1 MAFKTKEIII
11 SNYPKSKYAK
21 ILADSI
27 YVSGTEKQRAKD
39 EEYYSMLKDNF
50 LKNNHKEV
58 VRLTANV
65 KTQTLIDKE
74 IFLRALSMYR
84 LGDTALAIAEINK
97 IISNK
102 DLDQKKREEYA
113 EVLKNIENPEIIQE
127 SNYLAVNKSPYKLNL
142 LNDHM
147 LVFVMPKENSDM
159 NYLMSVFSDFNKKE
173 FSTQTIEVS
182 SLMMGLDQHILIIK
196 TYMDYKGSL
205 NYELKAL
212 ADKGVMKEMLKLNF
226 EKILISKDNFS
237 DFYKDKDLQGYKDF
251 YNKNYPDI

>member
-1 MAFKTKEIII
+1 M
-11 SNYPKSKYAK
+11 
-21 ILADSI
+21 
-27 YVSGTEKQRAKD
+27 
-39 EEYYSMLKDNF
+39 YS
-50 LKNNHKEV
+50 
-58 VRLTANV
+58 
-65 KTQTLIDKE
+65 
-74 IFLRALSMYR
+74 
-84 LGDTALAIAEINK
+84 LGDTALAITEINK

-196 TYMDYKGSL
+196 TYMDYNGSL

-251 YNKNYPDI
+251 YNKNYPAI

>member
-1 MAFKTKEIII
+1 M
-11 SNYPKSKYAK
+11 
-21 ILADSI
+21 
-27 YVSGTEKQRAKD
+27 
-39 EEYYSMLKDNF
+39 
-50 LKNNHKEV
+50 
-58 VRLTANV
+58 
-65 KTQTLIDKE
+65 
-74 IFLRALSMYR
+74 
-84 LGDTALAIAEINK
+84 
-97 IISNK
+97 
-102 DLDQKKREEYA
+102 DQKKREEYA

-196 TYMDYKGSL
+196 THMDYKGSL
-205 NYELKAL
+205 SYQIKAL
-212 ADKGVMKEMLKLNF
+212 ADKSVMKDMLKLNF

-237 DFYKDKDLQGYKDF
+237 DFYKDKDLEGYKDF
-251 YNKNYPDI
+251 YNKNYPTI